1 LKQRF
6 EGPGCEIV
14 LGNKLDWVPKNYK
27 TDRTIAIEPDFCMF
41 LQKGLG
47 GLIRRKLKRV
57 GQDLDDQGTN
67 RFLAALGSIT
77 GELATLDLS
86 MASDTVSYRL
96 VEYLIRPDWFEALQ
110 QCRSPVGFYEHEGVE
125 NAVVFEKFSS
135 MGNGYTFELETL
147 IFWGILRAVSE
158 LCGESDHRLYVYG
171 DDIVIPSGMA
181 DVAMTYIAKAGFL
194 VNADKSF
201 VRGPFRE
208 SCGGHYY
215 EGDDVTPFYVREPV
229 DSLDRLFLLHNN
241 VHRWFSRLPGIVDP
255 GTVREILE
263 WIRSHAPLRWRK
275 PRLLSEDV
283 GDGAFIGSFDE
294 VTPTAVGKS
303 RNKRGWEGWRAEV
316 LQYSQREPRRPTWH
330 KKKIASHDAACECRS
345 CDAHRYPVGS
355 GPDLMSLWAL
365 ERRETS
371 SPWQGRGQ
379 PEFWLSAMASRDAID
394 GYFGLAAKGTD
405 VPYAERHW
413 HIGHQVLPWTPGHSW
428 FYC

>member
-1 LKQRF
+1 
-6 EGPGCEIV
+6 
-14 LGNKLDWVPKNYK
+14 
-27 TDRTIAIEPDFCMF
+27 
-41 LQKGLG
+41 
-47 GLIRRKLKRV
+47 
-57 GQDLDDQGTN
+57 
-67 RFLAALGSIT
+67 
-77 GELATLDLS
+77 

-171 DDIVIPSGMA
+171 DDIVIPSRMA

-379 PEFWLSAMASRDAID
+379 PDFWLSAMASRDAID